1 MLDEVIQNV
10 KTHLAPLFV
19 YIKQIQDMF
28 STSKDVYGDLLGV
41 DLDDSSILA
50 VQLSNPL
57 GVARLSRVGAIGLPI
72 GAISED
78 VIIDNAVVI
87 TSLKKML
94 STARIRA
101 KNMAMAMPGSKV
113 AIKEIKI
120 DGPLSDAEAEN
131 KAWQE
136 ARRTFPELAK
146 NLFLDFVQVQRQEKE
161 YVLIV
166 VFCRRED
173 VLPRVEMVSH
183 AGLMPKIME
192 VDYYALERAYPLFE
206 SQLPPNHVDQYLA
219 VIDFNPHSLLFL
231 VMHKKTVIFRSRQA
245 YTGDVLVP
253 IVQRAMDLEV
263 STVKVKP
270 VTLTP
275 IGVSLQTPLQM
286 NIEQHTSLLNEDQK
300 THVVMTIRRLFQSF
314 YAENSGK
321 VIAHI
326 ALSGRCALIPEVVHH
341 LEKSL
346 EIPVKTVNP
355 LLALKIGEHVDANRA
370 MKIGPALTISC
381 GLALRGIPL
390 WK

>member
-1 MLDEVIQNV
+1 MLDEVIQNL

-19 YIKQIQDMF
+19 HIKKIQDMF
-28 STSKDVYGDLLGV
+28 STSTDVYGELLGV
-41 DLDDSSILA
+41 DLDDSSVLA

-57 GVARLSRVGAIGLPI
+57 GAARLSRVGAVSLPI
-72 GAISED
+72 GVISED
-78 VIIDNAVVI
+78 VIADNAAM
-87 TSLKKML
+87 TAALKKIMHV
-94 STARIRA
+94 AKIRA
-101 KNMAMAMPGSKV
+101 KNVAMAMPGTKV

-120 DGPLSDAEAEN
+120 DGPLSDSEAEAR
-131 KAWQE
+131 AWQE

-146 NLFLDFVQVQRQEKE
+146 TLFLDFVQIQRGEKGHF
-161 YVLIV
+161 LLV

-173 VLPRVEMVSH
+173 IVPRIETVQQ
-183 AGLMPKIME
+183 AGLSTKIIE
-192 VDYYALERAYPLFE
+192 VDYYALERAYPLFA
-206 SQLPPNHVDQYLA
+206 SQLPSGHSDQYLA
-219 VIDFNPHSLLFL
+219 IIDFNPHSILFL
-231 VMHKKTVIFRSRQA
+231 VMYQKTVVFRARQA

-263 STVKVKP
+263 SASKVKP

-275 IGVSLQTPLQM
+275 IAASLQTPLQI
-286 NIEQHTSLLNEDQK
+286 NIENHTDFLNEDQK
-300 THVVMTIRRLFQSF
+300 THVLMTVRRLFQSF
-314 YAENSGK
+314 YSENPGK

-326 ALSGRCALIPEVVHH
+326 AFSGRCALLPEIVHY

-355 LLALKIGEHVDANRA
+355 LLSLKMGEHVDANHA
-370 MKIGPALTISC
+370 MKLGPALTICC